1 MVDNQL
7 RRGES
12 VKTQQIR
19 HHWSYFINLE
29 KDFEKLTH
37 YIEPSKRNFSVYSFE
52 LNKIILLACSE
63 FEVLSKEFCESL
75 ENGKD
80 HDFARIDDLRSILS
94 RKYPNIADV
103 QIRLPRTDL
112 VVRPLLAWREDHQPE
127 WWRDHNAVKHDR
139 FDYYHL
145 SNLKNAIESLAA
157 LMVINLY
164 VHRQFGVAIEV
175 FPQVLDAAYLPE
187 EMLVK
192 GKASLPDFK

>member
-1 MVDNQL
+1 M
-7 RRGES
+7 
-12 VKTQQIR
+12 KHQQVQ

-37 YIEPSKRNFSVYSFE
+37 YIEPSKNNYSVYSFE

-63 FEVLSKEFCESL
+63 FEVLCKEFCESF
-75 ENGKD
+75 EKNKNY
-80 HDFARIDDLRSILS
+80 DFVKIDDLRNALCH
-94 RKYPNIADV
+94 KYPNLPDV

-112 VVRPLLAWREDHQPE
+112 VIRPLLTWRENHQPD

-145 SNLKNAIESLAA
+145 SNLENAIKSLSA
-157 LMVINLY
+157 LMALNLY
-164 VHRQFGVAIEV
+164 VHREYNVAINT
-175 FPQVLDAAYLPE
+175 FPQVLDAPYLPE
-187 EMLVK
+187 EMLTQ